1 VEWEINALP
10 MLAEYEDAEN
20 HQQKEVLVEVVLM
33 EVLYIQGVMEVVFV
47 DAIIL
52 FLFIKE

>member
-1 VEWEINALP
+1 MFV
-10 MLAEYEDAEN
+10 EYEDAQH

-33 EVLYIQGVMEVVFV
+33 AERYIQRAMEELCILLNVLN
-47 DAIIL
+47 IL